1 MSGVSVASSAG
12 AGVIHVHV
20 EDGRNR
26 SANLRRLTPREDE
39 ILLMRAMDQSN
50 DGIAA
55 ELGISPQT
63 VKNHMASVYAKLD
76 VGGIVGAMHRKGW
89 VKIR

>member
-1 MSGVSVASSAG
+1 
-12 AGVIHVHV
+12 
-20 EDGRNR
+20 
-26 SANLRRLTPREDE
+26 
-39 ILLMRAMDQSN
+39 MRAMDQSN